1 MQWQIKKKKQNK
13 RQKKKGKPTAT
24 KKICTNQK
32 KEINAKKKL
41 RFCFLN
47 KCFRSG

>member
-1 MQWQIKKKKQNK
+1 MANKEKKTKQK
-13 RQKKKGKPTAT
+13 TEKKGKPTAT